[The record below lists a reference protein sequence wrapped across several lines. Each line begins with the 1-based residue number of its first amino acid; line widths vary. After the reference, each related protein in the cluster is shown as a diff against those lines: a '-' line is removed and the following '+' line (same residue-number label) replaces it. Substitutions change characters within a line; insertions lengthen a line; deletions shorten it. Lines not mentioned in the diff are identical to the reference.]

1 MTDKDP
7 DSKTHRISKPL
18 AFALVSLI
26 FSTASPHCQAQA
38 KGRGGGG
45 GVYLTTPEPTNPLE
59 HNNRAVELGTKG
71 LWDAAIREHEIA
83 LDGDPENTMF
93 RRNLSGA
100 HLRYA
105 DILAG
110 KKHYKEAIKHYTL
123 ALYADQNN
131 GPGRRQPRCDFAP
144 HRQKSIQC
152 QVLARCCR
160 QGHAGG
166 RSAHSRPS
174 TAQVH

>member
-1 MTDKDP
+1 M
-7 DSKTHRISKPL
+7 
-18 AFALVSLI
+18 AMAVSL
-26 FSTASPHCQAQA
+26 SLLPTVLLSPSSLA
-38 KGRGGGG
+38 KGGRGG

-71 LWDAAIREHEIA
+71 LWDNAIREHEIA
-83 LDGDPENTMF
+83 LDGDPYNEMF
-93 RRNLSGA
+93 KRNLSGA

-131 GPGRRQPRCDFAP
+131 GPADANRDATLRRIGKNPSSGMTGGSQADF
-144 HRQKSIQC
+144 
-152 QVLARCCR
+152 CR
-160 QGHAGG
+160 MVRMG
-166 RSAHSRPS
+166 S
-174 TAQVH
+174 